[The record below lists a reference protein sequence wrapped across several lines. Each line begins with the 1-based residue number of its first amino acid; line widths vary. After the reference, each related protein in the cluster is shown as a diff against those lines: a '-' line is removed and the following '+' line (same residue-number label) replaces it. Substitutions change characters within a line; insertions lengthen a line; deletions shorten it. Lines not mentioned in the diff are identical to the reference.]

1 MRKNVKFRPDEI
13 EKWIEGGGETAPK
26 TGTENQG
33 AELFA
38 GENMTDN
45 LTENETARE
54 GAEK

>member
-1 MRKNVKFRPDEI
+1 MKFRPDEI